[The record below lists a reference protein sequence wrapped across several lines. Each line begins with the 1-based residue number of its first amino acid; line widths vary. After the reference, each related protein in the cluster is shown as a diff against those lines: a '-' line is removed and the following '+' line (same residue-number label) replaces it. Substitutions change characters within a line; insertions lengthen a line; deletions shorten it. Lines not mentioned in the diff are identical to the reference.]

1 MDATKKQKLLIAG
14 LGTLALGAGSYF
26 LLADGPDEP
35 KDRGAVVQAPTAE
48 VPTPAPK
55 VEKVT
60 RKPRRDKPN
69 PPPKVYRERER
80 EPREAPIRHRRPG
93 RRPPQPPKKT
103 LPKAG

>member
-26 LLADGPDEP
+26 LLADGPEEP
-35 KDRGAVVQAPTAE
+35 KDRGAVVQAPTTK

-55 VEKVT
+55 VEKVP
-60 RKPRRDKPN
+60 RSPRRDKPK
-69 PPPKVYRERER
+69 PPPKVYRGSER
-80 EPREAPIRHRRPG
+80 EPRKAPVRHKRPG
-93 RRPPQPPKKT
+93 RRSPKPSKKI